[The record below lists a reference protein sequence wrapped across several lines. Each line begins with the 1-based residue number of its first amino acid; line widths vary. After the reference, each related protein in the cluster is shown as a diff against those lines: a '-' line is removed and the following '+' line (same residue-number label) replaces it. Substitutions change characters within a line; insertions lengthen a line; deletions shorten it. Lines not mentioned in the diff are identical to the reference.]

1 MRICEHCLMALQSRG
16 EVEEYKTVYIDE
28 EDGIICEW
36 CEEEILDYYAV
47 AQCTPGVIAVNTAT
61 FIGQKQKGIQ

>member
-36 CEEEILDYYAV
+36 CEEEILDYVLYE
-47 AQCTPGVIAVNTAT
+47 I
-61 FIGQKQKGIQ
+61 